1 MKPTLPPLKRCL
13 PPLLILAC
21 LAMAGC
27 GTANGGSGG
36 AAPPGAGDGTAVK
49 SGSTTQAAPGD
60 QAAPGTQ
67 AGPAGQAAPGGQ
79 GPASVEAAP
88 RFRGSIVTGRDA
100 VRKRVRYSW
109 RRGCPVG
116 PVELRLLRA
125 DYWGFDKR
133 VHQGELIVHRDH
145 ARRILVVLGKLFTA
159 RYPIQ
164 RLKLVDAY
172 RADDDRSMAANN
184 TSGFNCR
191 RVSGSSSWS
200 EHAFGRAIDLN
211 PLRNPYVT
219 RGGRVSPPAGRP
231 YANRARRA
239 AGMIH
244 ANDVVVRAF
253 AAAGWR
259 WGGYWSGSRDYQHF
273 SSTGR

>member
-1 MKPTLPPLKRCL
+1 MRPTLP
-13 PPLLILAC
+13 LLLTAAVLTVALTAC
-21 LAMAGC
+21 GAP
-27 GTANGGSGG
+27 GTGAADAGGSGG
-36 AAPPGAGDGTAVK
+36 TEPVAVKDASTAAAPSATAV
-49 SGSTTQAAPGD
+49 
-60 QAAPGTQ
+60 
-67 AGPAGQAAPGGQ
+67 
-79 GPASVEAAP
+79 
-88 RFRGSIVTGRDA
+88 FHGSIATGRDT
-100 VRKRVRYSW
+100 VRERLRYSW

-116 PVELRLLRA
+116 PVELRLLLL
-125 DYWGFDKR
+125 DYWGFDGR
-133 VHQGELIVHRDH
+133 VHRGELIVHRDH
-145 ARRILVVLGKLFTA
+145 ARRVLGVFGKLFTA

-164 RLKLVDAY
+164 RLRLVDAY

-200 EHAFGRAIDLN
+200 EHAFGRAVDLN

-219 RGGRVSPPAGRP
+219 RAGRVSPPAGRP

-239 AGMIH
+239 TGMLH
-244 ANDVVVRAF
+244 GGDTFVRAF

-259 WGGYWSGSRDYQHF
+259 WGGDWSGSRDYQHF

>member
-1 MKPTLPPLKRCL
+1 MKRTLPPLKRCL

-21 LAMAGC
+21 LAIAGC
-27 GTANGGSGG
+27 GTADPGPAGGSGASGTG
-36 AAPPGAGDGTAVK
+36 AAGTAAAPGTGDGTAVK
-49 SGSTTQAAPGD
+49 SGATTAAATGSQGRAEGGAGVQA
-60 QAAPGTQ
+60 
-67 AGPAGQAAPGGQ
+67 
-79 GPASVEAAP
+79 VP
-88 RFRGSIVTGRDA
+88 RFRGKIVTGRDA
-100 VRKRVRYSW
+100 VRGKVRYSW

-116 PVELRLLRA
+116 PVELRLLRV

-145 ARRILVVLGKLFTA
+145 ARRILVVLDKLFRA

-191 RVSGSSSWS
+191 RVSGSSRWS

-231 YANRARRA
+231 YVNRARRA

-244 ANDVVVRAF
+244 GNDVVVRAF

-273 SSTGR
+273 SATGR

>member
-200 EHAFGRAIDLN
+200 EHALGRAIDLN

-219 RGGRVSPPAGRP
+219 RGARVSPPAGRP

>member
-1 MKPTLPPLKRCL
+1 MTRTLPRRRTLPLF
-13 PPLLILAC
+13 LLVAALAVV
-21 LAMAGC
+21 GC
-27 GTANGGSGG
+27 GPADPEPDHTTAATPGG
-36 AAPPGAGDGTAVK
+36 AAAAPGPADGTAVK
-49 SGSTTQAAPGD
+49 AGSTPGVGATSGV
-60 QAAPGTQ
+60 Q
-67 AGPAGQAAPGGQ
+67 
-79 GPASVEAAP
+79 AAP
-88 RFRGSIVTGRDA
+88 RFRGSVVAGRGA
-100 VRKRVRYSW
+100 VRERVRYSW

-116 PVELRLLRA
+116 PVELRLLRV
-125 DYWGFDKR
+125 DHWGLDGR
-133 VHQGELIVHRDH
+133 VHRGELIVHRDH
-145 ARRILVVLGKLFTA
+145 ARRILVVLEKLFKA

-164 RLKLVDAY
+164 RLRLVDAY

-191 RVSGSSSWS
+191 RVSGSSRWS

-244 ANDVVVRAF
+244 GGDVVVRAF